1 MSEYVHNLKTILSAD
16 ELKTLLS
23 CSYNNI
29 GSKDN
34 PKYILKIE
42 KNEKSVIFLK
52 HEKINKEDSKNI
64 LKKIEIFLC
73 RYILHKEFTFFQ
85 LNQPIDYNNN
95 LSLYYN
101 YFIYYLYDTV
111 IQVKKTQK
119 IILKKSKLNLY
130 YYLKKYHDIFFD
142 NFFDKNEKFNKAME
156 LLMKYFLLLLSS
168 EKSKDY
174 RFLAVIFIWRK

>member
-52 HEKINKEDSKNI
+52 HEKIN
-64 LKKIEIFLC
+64 
-73 RYILHKEFTFFQ
+73 
-85 LNQPIDYNNN
+85 
-95 LSLYYN
+95 
-101 YFIYYLYDTV
+101 
-111 IQVKKTQK
+111 
-119 IILKKSKLNLY
+119 
-130 YYLKKYHDIFFD
+130 
-142 NFFDKNEKFNKAME
+142 
-156 LLMKYFLLLLSS
+156 
-168 EKSKDY
+168 
-174 RFLAVIFIWRK
+174 